1 MMRRIFALLIA
12 TVTALSVSLAGAQS
26 ASALG
31 GEWLGCRIAP
41 GTEFNFYPD
50 CYNTGGP
57 NSSGNYGVA
66 FQVQAE
72 SAASTYTWSFPAAY
86 QSNVYS
92 GCTSTSN
99 WCTLQIAVRNAEFS
113 VSVTL
118 TQGSATETL
127 TAWAHISSCPY
138 C

>member
-1 MMRRIFALLIA
+1 MRRILALLIA
-12 TVTALSVSLAGAQS
+12 TVTALTLSLAIPQS

-41 GTEFNFYPD
+41 GTEFNFYD
-50 CYNTGGP
+50 SCHNTGGP
-57 NSSGNYGVA
+57 DGNGQYGVA
-66 FQVQAE
+66 FMVQAE
-72 SAASTYTWSFPAAY
+72 SAPSTYSWTIPSIY

-92 GCTSTSN
+92 GCTSTTN
-99 WCTLQIAVRNAEFS
+99 WCTLLIPKKSTYFS

-118 TQGSATETL
+118 TQGSSTATL
-127 TAWAHISSCPY
+127 TSWAEISSCWY